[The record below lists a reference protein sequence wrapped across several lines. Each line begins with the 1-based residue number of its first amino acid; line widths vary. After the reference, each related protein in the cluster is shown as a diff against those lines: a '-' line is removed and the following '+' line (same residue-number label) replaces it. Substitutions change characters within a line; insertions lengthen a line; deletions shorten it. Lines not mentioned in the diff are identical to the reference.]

1 METAVAML
9 ADSTEAAIRVLEDPT
24 PAQVRDAIEHLIQQ
38 KLQSR
43 QLEEAPITLRDLD
56 RITDEFCRTLAGM
69 YHNRVAYPRA
79 SGGIEPELQAA
90 GRG

>member
-1 METAVAML
+1 ML
-9 ADSTEAAIRVLEDPT
+9 ADSTEAVIRVLEDPT
-24 PAQVRDAIEHLIQQ
+24 PTQVRQAIEQLIQQ

-69 YHNRVAYPRA
+69 YHNRVAYPRV

>member
-1 METAVAML
+1 MNG
-9 ADSTEAAIRVLEDPT
+9 LE
-24 PAQVRDAIEHLIQQ
+24 
-38 KLQSR
+38 
-43 QLEEAPITLRDLD
+43 TLRDLD

-69 YHNRVAYPRA
+69 YHNRVAYPRV